1 VVTGPAPDS
10 RYAAV
15 PVAVLQLVDPSGV
28 EQEVRYLRRR
38 FLPSPAAGPALAV
51 HAVVQGDRIDLIA
64 ARYLGDAT
72 QFWQV
77 CDATRVIH
85 PDDLTGEDRIGAAVR
100 IPFPSYGPFR

>member
-1 VVTGPAPDS
+1 VVTAPAPDS

-15 PVAVLQLVDPSGV
+15 RVAVLQLVDSSGA
-28 EQEVRYLRRR
+28 EREVRYLRRR
-38 FLPSPAAGPALAV
+38 FLPPPASGAPLAV
-51 HAVVQGDRIDLIA
+51 HPVVQGDRIDLIA

-85 PDDLTGEDRIGAAVR
+85 PDDLTGGDRIGTAVG
-100 IPFPSYGPFR
+100 IPFPSYGAFR

>member
-1 VVTGPAPDS
+1 VVTAPAPES

-15 PVAVLQLVDPSGV
+15 PVAVFAAVDSSGV
-28 EQEVRYLRRR
+28 EREVRYLRRR
-38 FLPSPAAGPALAV
+38 FLPPPASGVPQAV

-72 QFWQV
+72 QFWRV

-85 PDDLTGEDRIGAAVR
+85 PDDLTGEDRIGTAVQ
-100 IPFPSYGPFR
+100 IPFPSYGAFR